1 LKESSADSG
10 LIQKEIM
17 KAKYFAPAA
26 LLAAFLTWPAIE
38 TYKLLAAQRQLDAAL
53 AEQTVMSEK
62 LYAAKRHN
70 VQVAKN
76 DRPAP
81 KTPPANR

>member
-1 LKESSADSG
+1 
-10 LIQKEIM
+10 M
-17 KAKYFAPAA
+17 KSKYFAPVL

-38 TYKLLAAQRQLDAAL
+38 TYKLLDAQRQLDAAL

-62 LYAAKRHN
+62 LYAAKRHH

-76 DRPAP
+76 NQPST
-81 KTPPANR
+81 KTPAANR